1 MKRWQSLLLGVVVSV
16 ATLAYALRGVELDK
30 LRGEFANGRYLFILP
45 VLVII
50 LAGLALRAIRWRA
63 LLNGRIPVIRSFHIL
78 NISYF
83 FNAFLPLR
91 LGEVAR
97 AFLATRVQ
105 PPIAVFTSLSSV
117 VVERLTDVIAVVILI
132 ILAIAIAPVTREIEA
147 AARVSG
153 IIAVAGTLLLAFFA
167 ARPAIAH
174 RVVNFVVARIPALE
188 RFHVRDL
195 ADRVLDGIAPLGSVR
210 GAGAAFTW
218 TALAWF
224 TSVVGTFVLMYVFY
238 DQPRWN
244 AALLMTSIAS
254 LAIALPAVPGSVGP
268 FEAAMV
274 LGLTVGGMADSANPE
289 QQARAVACAVLI
301 HIVTTGSYAFL
312 GVIGLSQEHISIGEV
327 MRSAR
332 QITVRPKKEA
342 VTASAE

>member
-30 LRGEFANGRYLFILP
+30 LGGELANGRYVYVVPAL
-45 VLVII
+45 VLVFV
-50 LAGLALRAIRWRA
+50 GLALRAVRWRA
-63 LLNGRIPVIRSFHIL
+63 LLNGRIAVMHSFHIL
-78 NISYF
+78 NVSYF
-83 FNAFLPLR
+83 FNGFLPLR

-97 AFLATRVQ
+97 AFLATRLQ

-117 VVERLTDVIAVVILI
+117 VVERLIDVIAVVILI
-132 ILAIAIAPVTREIEA
+132 IFAITIAPVTREIEA

-167 ARPAIAH
+167 ARPAVAH
-174 RVVNFVVARIPALE
+174 RLVALIVRLIPALE
-188 RFHVRDL
+188 RFRVREL

-210 GAGAAFTW
+210 GAAAAFGW
-218 TALAWF
+218 TAIAWIS
-224 TSVVGTFVLMYVFY
+224 SVAATFVLMYVFY

-274 LGLTVGGMADSANPE
+274 LGLTVGGMADAANPQ

-301 HIVTTGSYAFL
+301 HVISTGSYAFL
-312 GVIGLSQEHISIGEV
+312 GVIGLAQEHISLGEV

-332 QITVRPKKEA
+332 QITARPKKET
-342 VTASAE
+342 VPASVE